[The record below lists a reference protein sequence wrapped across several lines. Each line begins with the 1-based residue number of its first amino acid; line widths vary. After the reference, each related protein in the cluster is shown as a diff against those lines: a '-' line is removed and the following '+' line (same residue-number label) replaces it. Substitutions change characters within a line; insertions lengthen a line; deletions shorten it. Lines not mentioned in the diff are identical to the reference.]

1 MKKTILVVL
10 IVALVSTP
18 CFAQEGEL
26 IEGTVWEVL
35 PIGLKIFPIPGIW
48 IADDLEFG
56 FYGGKV
62 YRQDISPIEDSSY
75 RDVLGFIVF
84 SSANQLL
91 PTQLIGGG
99 LEPFYFGI
107 LQPTGMGIVFV
118 GDISLFPPG
127 LFIKMGLLIKTD
139 RLFSPGRDPAVLV
152 PEG

>member
-1 MKKTILVVL
+1 MKRIILAVL
-10 IVALVSTP
+10 IVALITTP
-18 CFAQEGEL
+18 CFAQEGES

-48 IADDLEFG
+48 VADDLEFG

-75 RDVLGFIVF
+75 RDVQGFIVF
-84 SSANQLL
+84 SSSNQLI

-99 LEPFYFGI
+99 LEPFYYGI

-118 GDISLFPPG
+118 GDILIFPPG
-127 LFIKMGLLIKTD
+127 LFIKMGLLVKNPD
-139 RLFSPGRDPAVLV
+139 KFFFPGMDPIVM
-152 PEG
+152 E